1 MSAAMH
7 MKGFGGRVVVLERLS
22 PRMFPRYH
30 SVCGEAVS
38 DRMFSKV
45 GLEPTAVVRRVD
57 RIEIAYPGGVTID
70 IPVRGSVVDRP
81 AMLSEMK
88 GRCDAEFLHGT
99 ATRVSQEG
107 DGFLVETTAGPISC
121 RFLIGADGA
130 HSVVRRDVFGSDP
143 AMLPVVNNAR
153 ASARKADCLNN
164 QKQTIG
170 FITMAK
176 NANNDIFVSG
186 TTDDTLWAVNLY
198 DKKYI
203 QDSKSVRCPAMEYTS
218 SKGDTAKKIRAEL
231 KETYGAVF
239 RTDGFDFRGTKWM
252 TTSDKLRVS
261 PNALIL
267 GGCST
272 SSGVITD
279 ARARAMMP
287 LVPA

>member
-1 MSAAMH
+1 MGKS
-7 MKGFGGRVVVLERLS
+7 
-22 PRMFPRYH
+22 RYNFTLT
-30 SVCGEAVS
+30 ELLAV
-38 DRMFSKV
+38 
-45 GLEPTAVVRRVD
+45 
-57 RIEIAYPGGVTID
+57 IAI
-70 IPVRGSVVDRP
+70 I
-81 AMLSEMK
+81 AIL
-88 GRCDAEFLHGT
+88 
-99 ATRVSQEG
+99 
-107 DGFLVETTAGPISC
+107 AGI
-121 RFLIGADGA
+121 L
-130 HSVVRRDVFGSDP
+130 
-143 AMLPVVNNAR
+143 LPVVNNAR

-186 TTDDTLWAVNLY
+186 TGTTDDTLWAVNLY

-218 SKGDTAKKIRAEL
+218 SKGDTAAKIRAEL

-287 LVPA
+287 LTADAGNGEGSPFRVHQNETNFFFLDGHAATLSETVAKQNYAPVSGGTKEEAAKVSATFTELK

>member
-1 MSAAMH
+1 MGKS
-7 MKGFGGRVVVLERLS
+7 
-22 PRMFPRYH
+22 RYNFTLT
-30 SVCGEAVS
+30 ELLAV
-38 DRMFSKV
+38 
-45 GLEPTAVVRRVD
+45 
-57 RIEIAYPGGVTID
+57 IAI
-70 IPVRGSVVDRP
+70 I
-81 AMLSEMK
+81 AIL
-88 GRCDAEFLHGT
+88 
-99 ATRVSQEG
+99 
-107 DGFLVETTAGPISC
+107 AGI
-121 RFLIGADGA
+121 L
-130 HSVVRRDVFGSDP
+130 
-143 AMLPVVNNAR
+143 LPVVNNAR

-287 LVPA
+287 LTADAGNGEGSPFRVHQNETNFFFLDGHAATLSETVAKQNYAPVSGGTKETEEEAAKVSATFTELK

>member
-1 MSAAMH
+1 MGKS
-7 MKGFGGRVVVLERLS
+7 
-22 PRMFPRYH
+22 RYNFTLT
-30 SVCGEAVS
+30 ELLAV
-38 DRMFSKV
+38 
-45 GLEPTAVVRRVD
+45 
-57 RIEIAYPGGVTID
+57 IAI
-70 IPVRGSVVDRP
+70 I
-81 AMLSEMK
+81 AIL
-88 GRCDAEFLHGT
+88 
-99 ATRVSQEG
+99 
-107 DGFLVETTAGPISC
+107 AGI
-121 RFLIGADGA
+121 L
-130 HSVVRRDVFGSDP
+130 
-143 AMLPVVNNAR
+143 LPVVNNAR

-218 SKGDTAKKIRAEL
+218 SKGDTAAKIRAEL

-287 LVPA
+287 LTADAGNGEGSPFRVHQNETNFFFLDGHAATLSETVAKQNYAPVSGGTKETGEEAAKVSATFTELK